1 MIETV
6 NFISPAIAFGRATGF
21 GANVSVSYRDGNFN
35 FSAGVGVTFFGSA
48 HGTGKSGWER
58 RISGGIGYSDGKFS
72 ASVSTT
78 HFKSGKNSQRVGS
91 LSLGHGNVGFRY
103 ENDGAPF
110 SGWAG
115 DGGDRRRTAAMS
127 LSYKEYSVG
136 FNLFTGSRTDY
147 SGDEAEMRK
156 GLQYGKYGEKMPAGF
171 VKEDGTPYRLGALY
185 IGYKGHR
192 IGIDSD
198 RHVRHPIQ
206 NIVAHWWISK
216 QPGFRSHSDSVNG
229 YYQYQSYNPYT
240 LW

>member
-1 MIETV
+1 METRLV
-6 NFISPAIAFGRATGF
+6 
-21 GANVSVSYRDGNFN
+21 NFN

-78 HFKSGKNSQRVGS
+78 HFKSGETSQRVGS
-91 LSLGHGNVGFRY
+91 LSLGHGNVNLRY

-136 FNLFTGSRTDY
+136 FNLYTGDRNY
-147 SGDEAEMRK
+147 SDDSKEPYYDKVSGK
-156 GLQYGKYGEKMPAGF
+156 TYKYGVVNTKGA
-171 VKEDGTPYRLGALY
+171 DDYRLGALY
-185 IGYKGHR
+185 FGYKGYR
-192 IGIDSD
+192 LGTNSEK
-198 RHVRHPIQ
+198 VRHAIQ
-206 NIVAHWWISK
+206 NWFAHQVVTK
-216 QPGFRSHSDSVNG
+216 QASFRATSWDWKP
-229 YYQYQSYNPYT
+229 YYQYQTPNKFT